1 MNFINICRPKK
12 EDAYLPSRTY
22 NSISLIDE
30 EMEILFPQE
39 ILGDDQ
45 IVSPSSSKLS
55 LHIPSTTK
63 MSVFK
68 FVEADNIDPDESKK
82 MIGISNKNPQV
93 LVGWQVYKNKF
104 HQAAE
109 LINAI
114 MAGGNRSEKFNK

>member
-1 MNFINICRPKK
+1 MP
-12 EDAYLPSRTY
+12 DRTY
-22 NSISLIDE
+22 NSISLVDVDQ

-39 ILGDDQ
+39 ILVDDQ
-45 IVSPSSSKLS
+45 ILSPN
-55 LHIPSTTK
+55 STNTPLPK
-63 MSVFK
+63 RSIFM

-114 MAGGNRSEKFNK
+114 MVGGNRSEKFNK